1 MTFKRTNPGNK
12 TARML
17 QVEAR
22 LGHSL
27 EDDYREHYLE
37 KGWGQKRLAD
47 RWGVKRNTVFESSE
61 RNRSRSWVEMLN
73 LQVRR
78 VEELLALPPPDLPA
92 CEACRDNSVPLERAH
107 WVESCKGGTALPDNI
122 VLLCPNCHTRLDQL
136 CDPVTTERVR
146 AVLLYRAAKKV
157 LEKGGCTAEQFLALC
172 RRIVGARDA

>member
-1 MTFKRTNPGNK
+1 MTFKHTPTGKK

-22 LGHSL
+22 LGRTL
-27 EDDYREHYLE
+27 EEDYREHYLE

-61 RNRSRSWVEMLN
+61 RNRSRGWVEMLG
-73 LQVRR
+73 LPVRR
-78 VEELLALPPPDLPA
+78 VEDVAPPTPPARPA
-92 CEACRDNSVPLERAH
+92 CEACGENSVPLERAH
-107 WVESCKGGTALPDNI
+107 WVESSKGGRASPDNI

-146 AVLLYRAAKKV
+146 AVLLYRAAKT
-157 LEKGGCTAEQFLALC
+157 LLAAGECTAEQFLALC
-172 RRIVGARDA
+172 KRVLGAREA